1 MNKILRSLPQVMETH
16 VHGHLRG
23 KIFGHVSSCS
33 FCFVSLITHK
43 MMICEDARQ
52 KKKRIA
58 FKASRESKEELDN
71 EDMTLLTRKFKYLF
85 NKNSSNTM
93 NMRRNQS
100 KGLGFSVFQM

>member
-1 MNKILRSLPQVMETH
+1 
-16 VHGHLRG
+16 
-23 KIFGHVSSCS
+23 
-33 FCFVSLITHK
+33 
-43 MMICEDARQ
+43 MICEDARQ

-71 EDMTLLTRKFKYLF
+71 KDMTLLTRKFKYLF